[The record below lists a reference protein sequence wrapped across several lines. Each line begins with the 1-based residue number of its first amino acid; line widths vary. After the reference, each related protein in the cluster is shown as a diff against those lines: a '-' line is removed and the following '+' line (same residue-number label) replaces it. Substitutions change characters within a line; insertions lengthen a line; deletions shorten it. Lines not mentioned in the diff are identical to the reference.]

1 MNFSLPGLTVFL
13 LQLSFNLDNV
23 HGLST
28 QFPPIKRVEHIS
40 KVEIKVLPRR
50 SNFRAEETDPFG
62 ASDIWRRSLD
72 PPADELRG
80 DDSFLMS
87 MTISIPSPSETYHGT
102 PHTTSPRDTQF
113 TLFLQPTTD
122 LLHPQAKIIYE
133 SSSSSDGNS
142 VSRTVSLA
150 QEEVLAYSGWVIK
163 QSAVESWWAE
173 QKRLKESGTY
183 YHPSADHWKHDSRV
197 IGWARILVHETKRMR
212 HGEDLENLIW
222 EGSFEAV
229 GQIWHIRTLDSY
241 NLIRRPTDHNPKRWE
256 SHISGGLIAWQ
267 EAVDGSTHQS
277 GSHGST
283 FHLQKRQSIDSMSG
297 SMSKT
302 DFSGSIGS
310 TDGCPTTR
318 KVVYVG
324 IAADCTYISKYGS
337 QNAARMAI
345 LNNLNTVSNLYERSF
360 NISLAVVEMKMQ
372 DMTCPA
378 HPTTDLPWNI
388 ACPDSSPDGLTLD
401 GRLSAF
407 SKWRGQKGGSD
418 GAGLWHLM
426 TACPNGQEVGVAWL
440 GTLCKVN
447 SDEQGVSE
455 LNQLARK
462 PNSGQVTSGT
472 GVTSANPSEWQVM
485 AHEIGHNFGAIHD
498 CSSGCTKSDSCC
510 PFSQSSC
517 APDNDYIM
525 TATSSRPT
533 SSFSPCSIGNVCS
546 NMKGGGGTMD
556 TSCLSEPGAH
566 RNISLNQCG
575 NGIVDPGEDCD
586 PGDTP
591 SPCCQW
597 GVCKFT
603 PQAVCD
609 PTHSPCCSSSC
620 QFSSYGTIC
629 RPVVDPVC
637 DQPEM
642 CSGKD
647 AQCPEDRF
655 AKNGLSCGASG
666 DGLSC
671 AAGKCTS
678 RDRQCQAQDHK
689 LGLKQACD
697 PAASMDCRIACKD
710 PNKSDQCVV
719 LEAKFVEGSPC
730 GCGGFCSATG
740 TCVGGDQAECGNQ
753 WREVSH
759 DFV

>member
-1 MNFSLPGLTVFL
+1 MNPVLHILMARSRIDVRAPT
-13 LQLSFNLDNV
+13 
-23 HGLST
+23 GLST

-50 SNFRAEETDPFG
+50 SNFRAEETNPFG

-113 TLFLQPTTD
+113 SLFLQPTTD

-133 SSSSSDGNS
+133 SSSSSDGNP

-163 QSAVESWWAE
+163 QSAVESWWEE

-212 HGEDLENLIW
+212 HGEDLENLTW
-222 EGSFEAV
+222 EGSFEA
-229 GQIWHIRTLDSY
+229 T
-241 NLIRRPTDHNPKRWE
+241 PTTSSVAQLTIIQNDG
-256 SHISGGLIAWQ
+256 SHIS
-267 EAVDGSTHQS
+267 
-277 GSHGST
+277 
-283 FHLQKRQSIDSMSG
+283 SIDSMSG

-418 GAGLWHLM
+418 GAGLWHF
-426 TACPNGQEVGVAWL
+426 
-440 GTLCKVN
+440 
-447 SDEQGVSE
+447 
-455 LNQLARK
+455 
-462 PNSGQVTSGT
+462 
-472 GVTSANPSEWQVM
+472 
-485 AHEIGHNFGAIHD
+485 FGAIHD

-609 PTHSPCCSSSC
+609 PTHSPCCSPSC